1 MSCRTR
7 SDDPIRRWH
16 AKCAA
21 VEAAKA
27 LVGSPRPGDRWER
40 RAARFDRVARE
51 RTAAGPALQA
61 LLGRVHP
68 DDVVVDVGAG
78 TGRHALRLA
87 GHCARVVAVEPSE
100 AMRRQ
105 LEANL
110 REENAT
116 NVDVVPTPWPSAG
129 PLPCDLIYSSHVV
142 YGIADVLPFLDA
154 MTRSARRECLLLL
167 GERAPADVTND
178 LWRAVHGREH
188 PARPAAPDAFEVLR
202 AITDG
207 VRFEILART
216 GYPAEFSDNDED
228 LGELCL
234 RLALAPD
241 NAGRERVRA
250 ALRATYTANA
260 DGLYVIGHTAPL
272 ALISWPGVA
281 SP

>member
-1 MSCRTR
+1 M
-7 SDDPIRRWH
+7 
-16 AKCAA
+16 
-21 VEAAKA
+21 EAAKA
-27 LVGSPRPGDRWER
+27 VVGSPRAADRWER

-51 RTAAGPALQA
+51 RTAAGPVLQA
-61 LLGRVHP
+61 LLARVRA

-78 TGRHALRLA
+78 TGRHVLRLA

-110 REENAT
+110 REEKAT
-116 NVDVVPTPWPSAG
+116 NVEVVSTPWPAAG

-142 YGIADVLPFLDA
+142 YGIADVVPFLDA

-188 PARPAAPDAFEVLR
+188 PARPAAPDAFAILR
-202 AITDG
+202 AITVG
-207 VRFEILART
+207 ARFEILPGT
-216 GYPAEFSDNDED
+216 GYPARFADNDED

-234 RLALAPD
+234 RLGVAPD
-241 NAGRERVRA
+241 EVGRERLRA
-250 ALRATYTANA
+250 ALRETYAANA
-260 DGLYVIGHTAPL
+260 DGLYVIGQTAPL
-272 ALISWPGVA
+272 ALISWPGA
-281 SP
+281 GSA